1 MPTPELTGVPRLLP
15 AYARAVVQGLPVV
28 GKRAP
33 TDAAIPALTLRLP
46 AYRVER
52 GRLDRY
58 RALCGFERAD
68 RVPVTYPH
76 LVAFPLHLALLNDA
90 RFPFAAMGL
99 LHVAN
104 SITVHGALGL
114 ADIWQVTVRPG
125 RLRPHHRGQLFEI
138 VTEVA
143 TEHGTL
149 WTERSELLALG
160 PRRSVPRS
168 ESEPGLPERAP
179 EGPAR
184 WTLPAGLGRRYARVS
199 GDFNPIHLSALT
211 ARPFGFRRPI
221 AHGMWTLARS
231 VAAVANRLP
240 DRCTVDAAIR
250 RPIELPGT
258 VRFGAATRA
267 GGLDFGVTSA
277 DGGVTHLVG
286 RATPVPAVPEP
297 PPEGG

>member
-1 MPTPELTGVPRLLP
+1 MPTGDLTGVPPLLP
-15 AYARAVVQGLPVV
+15 AYARAVVQALPVV

-33 TDAAIPALTLRLP
+33 TDPALPALTLRLP
-46 AYRVER
+46 AYRVDP

-58 RALCGFERAD
+58 RALCGFERVD

-104 SITVHGALGL
+104 SISVHGVLSV
-114 ADIWQVTVRPG
+114 ADTWQVTVRPG
-125 RLRPHHRGQLFEI
+125 RVRPHHRGQLFEI
-138 VTEVA
+138 VTDVTAEQ
-143 TEHGTL
+143 GTL

-168 ESEPGLPERAP
+168 EAELPERAP
-179 EGPAR
+179 DGPAR

-199 GDFNPIHLSALT
+199 GDANPIHLSALT
-211 ARPFGFRRPI
+211 ARPFGFRHPI
-221 AHGMWTLARS
+221 AHGMWTLGRS

-267 GGLDFGVTSA
+267 GGLDFGVSSA
-277 DGGVTHLVG
+277 DGRVTHLVA
-286 RATPVPAVPEP
+286 RATPVRAVPEHP
-297 PPEGG
+297 PAGG

>member
-1 MPTPELTGVPRLLP
+1 MPVRELTGVPPLLP
-15 AYARAVVQGLPVV
+15 AYARAVVQALPVV

-33 TDAAIPALTLRLP
+33 TDPAVPALTLRLP

-104 SITVHGALGL
+104 SITVHGVL
-114 ADIWQVTVRPG
+114 IVTETWQITVRPG

-138 VTEVA
+138 VTEVTA
-143 TEHGTL
+143 EHGTL

-168 ESEPGLPERAP
+168 EAELPERAP
-179 EGPAR
+179 DGPAR

-199 GDFNPIHLSALT
+199 GDANPIHLSALT
-211 ARPFGFRRPI
+211 ARPFGFRHPI
-221 AHGMWTLARS
+221 AHGMWTLGRS

-258 VRFGAATRA
+258 VRFGAATR
-267 GGLDFGVTSA
+267 GRGLDFGVSSA
-277 DGGVTHLVG
+277 DGSVTHLVG
-286 RATPVPAVPEP
+286 RATPAPAVPGP
-297 PPEGG
+297 PPTAG